1 MYRLVL
7 YFDNNAEYSSK
18 DDPIVESLKKI
29 KKKWNIDYDVVNSS
43 SLSEDECQKLKTEI
57 RSIPPQVRGKI
68 VSSGNHILPLSR
80 QKNLNLTNTRILLF
94 YRYDLPINVFPHL
107 LGMTYNTIED
117 HLSKI
122 LKYGPRDYADAKGL
136 LENPIQKI
144 LSEFPSI
151 LEPNLQFIDLNVLLE
166 NGEIDILCKDDKEN
180 FVVIEIE
187 TIARDIAFSQIC
199 RLASEFSKTKDIS
212 MDKIRMAIVCIDFS
226 QNIIKAC
233 KAAGVELY
241 KLKIERI
248 DNQE

>member
-1 MYRLVL
+1 MYKLVL
-7 YFDNNAEYSSK
+7 YFDGNAEYSSK
-18 DDPIVESLKKI
+18 DGSIINALKEI
-29 KKKWNIDYDVVNSS
+29 KKKWKLDYEVINSS
-43 SLSEDECQKLKTEI
+43 DLSEDDCQKLKSEI

-80 QKNLNLTNTRILLF
+80 QKNLNFTNTRILLF

-107 LGMTYNTIED
+107 LGMAHNTIED
-117 HLSKI
+117 LLNKI
-122 LKYGPRDYADAKGL
+122 LKYGPKDYADAKGL

-151 LEPNLQFIDLNVLLE
+151 LEPDLQFVDLNVLLE
-166 NGEIDILCKDDKEN
+166 NGEIDILCKDGKEN

-187 TIARDIAFSQIC
+187 TIAKDIAFSQVC
-199 RLASEFSKTKDIS
+199 RLATEFSKTNDID

-241 KLKIERI
+241 KVKIERI
-248 DNQE
+248 DN

>member
-1 MYRLVL
+1 MYKLVL
-7 YFDNNAEYSSK
+7 YFDGNAEYSSK
-18 DDPIVESLKKI
+18 DDFIINALKEI
-29 KKKWNIDYDVVNSS
+29 KKKWKLDYEVINSS
-43 SLSEDECQKLKTEI
+43 GLSDDDCQKLKSEI
-57 RSIPPQVRGKI
+57 RSIPPQVRGRI

-117 HLSKI
+117 LLNKM

-151 LEPNLQFIDLNVLLE
+151 LEPNLQFVDLNVLLE
-166 NGEIDILCKDDKEN
+166 NGEIDILCKDEKEN

-187 TIARDIAFSQIC
+187 TIAKDIAFSQVC
-199 RLASEFSKTKDIS
+199 RLTTEFSKASDIDI
-212 MDKIRMAIVCIDFS
+212 DKIRMAIVCIDFS

-241 KLKIERI
+241 KLKIEKI
-248 DNQE
+248 DQ

>member
-1 MYRLVL
+1 MYKLVL
-7 YFDNNAEYSSK
+7 YFDGNTEYSSK
-18 DDPIVESLKKI
+18 DDSIINALKEI
-29 KKKWNIDYDVVNSS
+29 KKKWKIDYEVINSVD
-43 SLSEDECQKLKTEI
+43 LSEDKCQKLKSEI

-107 LGMTYNTIED
+107 LGITYNTIED
-117 HLSKI
+117 LLIKI

-151 LEPNLQFIDLNVLLE
+151 LEPNMQFVDLNVLLE
-166 NGEIDILCKDDKEN
+166 NGEIDILCKDEKEN

-187 TIARDIAFSQIC
+187 TIAKDIAFSQVC
-199 RLASEFSKTKDIS
+199 RLTTEFSKANDID

-226 QNIIKAC
+226 QNIIKSC

-248 DNQE
+248 GD